1 MFDSVKCVR
10 NINLNSKY
18 HDRMKTKKQ
27 IRVGSL
33 WLFLGDDY
41 MTNGQLE
48 KIAEEKPTFTV
59 ICDRNNEFDRNAML
73 VKWGRRK
80 IGYINAEDTRFLK
93 PVMRNNKCHI
103 QYLRLVVSQ
112 SEDIASAVLKCTVE
126 VDLSQVEPL
135 VPEVAWEKVRLSAPP
150 VHYNGYVDELE
161 LAVYTLFEHL
171 DGTAIKDDMT
181 PDECV
186 AEIER
191 TCRFD
196 MSQETTL
203 MLNGLCYRLEMT
215 GTDDAVRLLE
225 MVEAASTRRRSRHNR
240 EAIREWI
247 DEMMESDMAN
257 EQMRCY
263 VNRRKL
269 DLHTATLTDEQIAAD
284 LIDYEEELLSL
295 PCDLGKLIDEPER
308 LLHCTFYKNIS
319 REKQEELLSQL
330 VLRNSL
336 REYLYCCLDTEAE
349 AEENDVEE
357 DIDEPEPVVADV
369 VVAEDDDP
377 RKQLIDELSPIF
389 RHSHQQARDF
399 LAAAEGMKPCMIT
412 QLVARLLRERKVDE
426 DLCHRPLWKILHD
439 TGIYKPSESNWNKR
453 I

>member
-1 MFDSVKCVR
+1 
-10 NINLNSKY
+10 
-18 HDRMKTKKQ
+18 MKTKKQ

-48 KIAEEKPTFTV
+48 KIAAEMPTFTV

-103 QYLRLVVSQ
+103 QFLRLVVSQ
-112 SEDIASAVLKCTVE
+112 SEDTASAVLKCMVE
-126 VDLSQVEPL
+126 VDLSEVEPL
-135 VPEVAWEKVRLSAPP
+135 VSEVRWETVRLSAPP

-196 MSQETTL
+196 MSQETTVL
-203 MLNGLCYRLEMT
+203 LNELCYRLET
-215 GTDDAVRLLE
+215 SDTDDAERLLE

-240 EAIREWI
+240 EAIRAWI
-247 DEMMESDMAN
+247 NEMMESAMAN
-257 EQMRCY
+257 EQMMCY
-263 VNRRKL
+263 QNRRKL

-284 LIDYEEELLSL
+284 LISYEEELLSM
-295 PCDLGKLIDEPER
+295 PCDLGKFIDEPEQ

-330 VLRNSL
+330 VLRNSMK
-336 REYLYCCLDTEAE
+336 EYLYCSLCTETETGVDAIE
-349 AEENDVEE
+349 EE
-357 DIDEPEPVVADV
+357 DIAEDVSNEDAIEEPVTDAADDGV
-369 VVAEDDDP
+369 DDDDP
-377 RKQLIDELSPIF
+377 RKQLVDELSPIF

-399 LAAAEGMKPCMIT
+399 LVEIEGMKPCMIT
-412 QLVARLLRERKVDE
+412 QHVSRLMRERKVDE
-426 DLCHRPLWKILHD
+426 YLCHRPLWKILHD
-439 TGIYKPSESNWNKR
+439 RGIYKPSESNWNKR